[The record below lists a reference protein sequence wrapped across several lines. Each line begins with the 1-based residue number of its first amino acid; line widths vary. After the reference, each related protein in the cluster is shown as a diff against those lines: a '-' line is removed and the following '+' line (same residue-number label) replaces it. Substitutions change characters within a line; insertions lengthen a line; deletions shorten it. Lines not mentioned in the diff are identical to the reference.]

1 MNKYKDEIKGNCTLN
16 KLYQMINLERD
27 RSVIISCD
35 EAKLL
40 LDYVDEA
47 LASRNNKIKIDV
59 EIDTNDLECRLK
71 NLKGIAEDI
80 NDAMS
85 RSGTPIEQ
93 VMPLE
98 CDAID
103 SPNININNCKN
114 VYISVYPNDIL
125 KDLTPPGNTKHG
137 TV

>member
-1 MNKYKDEIKGNCTLN
+1 MNKYKDGIKGNCILN
-16 KLYQMINLERD
+16 KLYSMINSGYD
-27 RSVIISCD
+27 RPVIISCD

-47 LASRNNKIKIDV
+47 VASRNNKIKIDV

-71 NLKGIAEDI
+71 NLKDIAEDI

-98 CDAID
+98 CAAID
-103 SPNININNCKN
+103 RPNININNCKN
-114 VYISVYPNDIL
+114 VHISVYPNDIL
-125 KDLTPPGNTKHG
+125 KD
-137 TV
+137 

>member
-1 MNKYKDEIKGNCTLN
+1 MNKYKDGIKGNCALN
-16 KLYQMINLERD
+16 KLYQMINSGCD
-27 RSVIISCD
+27 RPVIISCD

-71 NLKGIAEDI
+71 NLKDIVEDI

-103 SPNININNCKN
+103 RPNININNCKN
-114 VYISVYPNDIL
+114 VHISVYPNDIL
-125 KDLTPPGNTKHG
+125 KD
-137 TV
+137 